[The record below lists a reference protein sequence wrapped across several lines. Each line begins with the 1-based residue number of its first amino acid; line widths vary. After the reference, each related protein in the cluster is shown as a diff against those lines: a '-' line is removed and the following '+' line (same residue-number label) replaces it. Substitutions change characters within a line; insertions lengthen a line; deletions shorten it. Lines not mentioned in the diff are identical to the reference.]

1 MDQLDEA
8 LHRLAPTGPE
18 FSGGLSNHGPM
29 AVEALTRLGFADA
42 LSDWVSTYL
51 PKLDERPGARMPV
64 DAENWR
70 AALGD
75 MARVADWTVY
85 FERRIEAAPWREVTG
100 EWWPRLVPGAA
111 AGATHGIIRTSHAL
125 RGLVENETRERRTEL
140 AHALAYWASA
150 HRPLAGP
157 PATGGRLRL
166 DEAIGALP
174 LIPGRRTGNITT
186 NLGKVSDAQGFDEA
200 VTDLA
205 PPQDVPASL
214 HELARAFAEI
224 FLTHGRKRPVVFL
237 HAITAPV
244 AVASV
249 IGELPEPLRAST
261 HDALWQVAAA
271 IYTGYAADS
280 VAEPLPSA
288 APLTP
293 EDLAERALAN
303 GDEHAIKLT
312 EAALREYA
320 ISSDPIFL
328 QAAGRGIELIG

>member
-51 PKLDERPGARMPV
+51 PKLDERPGPRMPV
-64 DAENWR
+64 DAQNWR
-70 AALGD
+70 AAIGD
-75 MARVADWTVY
+75 LTRVGDWTLH
-85 FERRIEAAPWREVTG
+85 FERRIEEAPWREVAG

-125 RGLVENETRERRTEL
+125 RGLAEHETRERRTEL
-140 AHALAYWASA
+140 AHALAYWAAA
-150 HRPLAGP
+150 HRPLAGR
-157 PATGGRLRL
+157 PATRGRLRL

-174 LIPGRRTGNITT
+174 LIPGRRTGSITT
-186 NLGKVSDAQGFDEA
+186 NLVKASEAHGFDDA
-200 VTDLA
+200 LTNLA
-205 PPQDVPASL
+205 PPQDASTSL
-214 HELARAFAEI
+214 HELARAFAKI

-249 IGELPEPLRAST
+249 IEELPEEFRAST

-280 VAEPLPSA
+280 LAEPLPSA

-312 EAALREYA
+312 EAAVREFA
-320 ISSDPIFL
+320 ITSDPIFL
-328 QAAGRGIELIG
+328 QAAARGIELIG